1 MTSVVETPKTH
12 EVVKRTFELF
22 SYATSGAKVFVVV
35 VWEVLVYV
43 VFGLHQ
49 WLKGNA
55 WAVQGTGN
63 DPTIGCLFARR
74 SASYR
79 PWAKCGNATMSQLLI
94 VEVSRLSQN
103 IARPVAHNGP

>member
-1 MTSVVETPKTH
+1 MACGGRSVLETIRDCGLFRRISLLGDLSCGDTKTH

-74 SASYR
+74 NASYR
-79 PWAKCGNATMSQLLI
+79 P
-94 VEVSRLSQN
+94 
-103 IARPVAHNGP
+103 